1 MADDNRSFEGEFDI
15 QRKVIAFSTQSSWKV
30 IPHASIIYEPDVTRF
45 YEAYK
50 KRKEEF
56 NQQNDKKT
64 KLSLNTLLLK
74 VMAEGISASPI
85 LNSRIKYSSFF
96 QTGKIEMQSEINF
109 TIPWELEDGKTTTLV
124 IHDVNNK
131 SLAELSDE
139 IEILRKKAAETNF
152 NELLFRVALK
162 DTYNKIKSFD
172 ISVIKRLISIASG
185 KNRVVLLKG
194 KAKKDYYSIP
204 ENQRLTEE
212 DIMSGTVIVS
222 NIGSTFN
229 NYKGH
234 IGLLNIIAPQ
244 ILAIGISAL
253 EDRVGILENKKDI
266 GIRKILPICLALDHR
281 ALDFNHFIPFLNRLD
296 KIFSTPEIISGW

>member
-172 ISVIKRLISIASG
+172 LSVIKRLISIASG

-296 KIFSTPEIISGW
+296 KIFSTPEIIYGW